1 MNLKLTS
8 FAAATT
14 LLLAGTA
21 FAASGPTD
29 PQIAHIAYT
38 AGALDIEAGKLA
50 LAKSR
55 NAAVRA
61 FAEEMVRDHRA
72 VNDQA
77 LALVGKLKVTPED
90 NATSKALASQAG
102 VRLKRLKTLNGAAFD
117 RAYTANEIAYHRQV
131 NGALKDLLIPSS
143 DNGELKSLL
152 EVGLTLFR
160 EHQAHAEHLS
170 RQLR

>member
-8 FAAATT
+8 FGAAA
-14 LLLAGTA
+14 LLLLSGTA
-21 FAASGPTD
+21 GAESGPSD

-38 AGALDIEAGKLA
+38 AGAIDVEAGKLA
-50 LAKSR
+50 LTKSR
-55 NAAVRA
+55 NAAVRS
-61 FAEEMVRDHRA
+61 FAAEMVRDHQA

-77 LALVGKLKVTPED
+77 LALVKKLKVAPED
-90 NATSKALASQAG
+90 NATSKALASQASDA
-102 VRLKRLKTLNGAAFD
+102 LKRLKSLNGTAFD
-117 RAYTANEIAYHRQV
+117 RAYAANEIAFHRQV

-160 EHQAHAEHLS
+160 EHQTHAEHLS
-170 RQLR
+170 QQLR